1 MKTTADWVSASFLCC
16 SGANL
21 VVATAVLPPRY
32 GKLATPAV
40 KLFDILAILITFSA
54 LFSYLNHRFLRFPR
68 SIGLMVIAIVL
79 SLLVTMLGG
88 LGLEIDD
95 ATRSLV
101 ASIDFNRALMGGM
114 LSFLLFA
121 GALHVNLADLSANKW
136 TIGLLASAGV
146 VASALVV
153 GILSWWIFQAVSFPL
168 PFLYCLLF
176 GALISPTDPVAVL
189 SILKSAGV
197 PRSLQAKISG
207 ESLFNDGVGVVVFS
221 VLLEIAIQ
229 DSPVEF
235 EDALGLLA
243 REAFG
248 GVLLGLATGY
258 VAYRML
264 KSVDSYQ
271 VEVMVTLA
279 LVTGG
284 YSLAMN
290 LHTSGPICVVVS
302 GLMIGNRGRRVAMSQ
317 ITREHLDNFWE
328 LVDEILNG
336 VLFILIGLEV
346 LILSFTTRHLF
357 LALLIIPVV
366 IGARFVTVGL
376 PVTLMRFFRDFSPG
390 AVRIITWGGLRGGIS
405 VALALSLPAGPERAL
420 ILPLTYCV
428 VVFSIVVQGLSIGWL
443 VRRTQPKG
451 IEN

>member
-1 MKTTADWVSASFLCC
+1 M
-16 SGANL
+16 
-21 VVATAVLPPRY
+21 
-32 GKLATPAV
+32 

-54 LFSYLNHRFLRFPR
+54 LFSYLNHRFLGFPR
-68 SIGLMVIAIVL
+68 SIGLMMIAIVL
-79 SLLVTMLGG
+79 SLLVTLIGW
-88 LGLEIDD
+88 LGLEVDD

-121 GALHVNLADLSANKW
+121 GALHVNLEELLANKW
-136 TIGLLASAGV
+136 TIGLLASVGV
-146 VASALVV
+146 LASTLLV
-153 GILSWWIFQAVSFPL
+153 GIVCWWIFHAVGFPL

-189 SILKSAGV
+189 SILKNSGT
-197 PRSLQAKISG
+197 PRSLQAKIAG

-221 VLLEIAIQ
+221 VLVGIAVQ
-229 DSPVEF
+229 GGPVEI
-235 EDALGLLA
+235 EDVLGLMIG
-243 REAFG
+243 EALG
-248 GVLLGLATGY
+248 GVLLGLVAGY
-258 VAYRML
+258 LAYCLLRT
-264 KSVDSYQ
+264 VDNYQ
-271 VEVMVTLA
+271 VEVLVTLA

-284 YSLAMN
+284 YALAMK
-290 LHTSGPICVVVS
+290 LHTSGPICVVVA
-302 GLMIGNRGRRVAMSQ
+302 GLMIGNRGRLLAMSQ
-317 ITREHLDNFWE
+317 TSREHLDNFWE

-336 VLFILIGLEV
+336 ILFILIGLEV
-346 LILSFTTRHLF
+346 LILSFTTRHF
-357 LALLIIPVV
+357 VLALLVIPVV

-428 VVFSIVVQGLSIGWL
+428 VVFSIVVQGLSMGWV
-443 VRRTQPKG
+443 VRRV
-451 IEN
+451 

>member
-1 MKTTADWVSASFLCC
+1 MK
-16 SGANL
+16 
-21 VVATAVLPPRY
+21 
-32 GKLATPAV
+32 V
-40 KLFDILAILITFSA
+40 KLFDILAILVTFSA

-68 SIGLMVIAIVL
+68 PVGLMLIAIVL
-79 SLLVTMLGG
+79 SLLVTILGWLG
-88 LGLEIDD
+88 LGIDE

-114 LSFLLFA
+114 LSCLLFA
-121 GALHVNLADLSANKW
+121 GALTVNLGDLAANKW
-136 TIGLLASAGV
+136 TIGLLASVGV
-146 VASALVV
+146 LASTLLV
-153 GILSWWIFQAVSFPL
+153 GTLSWWILHAVGPQM

-189 SILKSAGV
+189 SILKSSGTT
-197 PRSLQAKISG
+197 RSLQAKISG

-221 VLLEIAIQ
+221 VLLKIAIQ
-229 DSPVEF
+229 DSPVEV
-235 EDALGLLA
+235 EEVLELMA
-243 REAFG
+243 REVFG
-248 GVLLGLATGY
+248 GVLLGLVTGY
-258 VAYRML
+258 LAYRML

-271 VEVMVTLA
+271 VEVLVTLA

-284 YSLAMN
+284 YALAMK
-290 LHTSGPICVVVS
+290 LHTSGSLCVVVA
-302 GLMIGNRGRRVAMSQ
+302 GLMIGNRGRLLAMSE
-317 ITREHLDNFWE
+317 TSREHLDNFWE
-328 LVDEILNG
+328 LLEEILNG

-346 LILSFTTRHLF
+346 LILSFTARHLF
-357 LALLIIPVV
+357 LALFIIPVV

-420 ILPLTYCV
+420 ILPVTYCV

-443 VRRTQPKG
+443 VRRIQS
-451 IEN
+451 

>member
-1 MKTTADWVSASFLCC
+1 M
-16 SGANL
+16 
-21 VVATAVLPPRY
+21 
-32 GKLATPAV
+32 
-40 KLFDILAILITFSA
+40 KLFDILAILVTLSA

-68 SIGLMVIAIVL
+68 SVGLMLIAILL
-79 SLLVTMLGG
+79 SLLVTVLGWLG
-88 LGLEIDD
+88 LGIDE

-121 GALHVNLADLSANKW
+121 GALHVNLGDLAANKW
-136 TIGLLASAGV
+136 TIGLLASVGV
-146 VASALVV
+146 LASTLLV
-153 GILSWWIFQAVSFPL
+153 GTLSWWVLHALGPQI

-176 GALISPTDPVAVL
+176 GALISPTDPVAVV
-189 SILKSAGV
+189 SILKSSGT

-229 DSPVEF
+229 DSPVGI
-235 EDALGLLA
+235 EDVLGLMV

-258 VAYRML
+258 LAYRML
-264 KSVDSYQ
+264 KSVDNYQ
-271 VEVMVTLA
+271 VEVLVTLA

-284 YSLAMN
+284 YSLAMK
-290 LHTSGPICVVVS
+290 LHTSGPICVVVA
-302 GLMIGNRGRRVAMSQ
+302 GLMIGNPGRLLAMSQ
-317 ITREHLDNFWE
+317 ASRVHVDDFWE

-376 PVTLMRFFRDFSPG
+376 PVTFMRLFRDFSPG
-390 AVRIITWGGLRGGIS
+390 AIRIITWGGLRGGIS
-405 VALALSLPAGPERAL
+405 VALGLSLPAGPERAL

-428 VVFSIVVQGLSIGWL
+428 VVFSIVVQGLSMGWL
-443 VRRTQPKG
+443 VRRTQS
-451 IEN
+451 

>member
-1 MKTTADWVSASFLCC
+1 M
-16 SGANL
+16 
-21 VVATAVLPPRY
+21 
-32 GKLATPAV
+32 
-40 KLFDILAILITFSA
+40 KLFDILAILVTLSA

-68 SIGLMVIAIVL
+68 SVGLMLIAILL
-79 SLLVTMLGG
+79 SLLVTVLGWLG
-88 LGLEIDD
+88 LGIDE

-121 GALHVNLADLSANKW
+121 GALHVNLGDLAANKW
-136 TIGLLASAGV
+136 TIGLLASVGV
-146 VASALVV
+146 LASTLLV
-153 GILSWWIFQAVSFPL
+153 GTLSWWVLHALGPQI

-189 SILKSAGV
+189 SILKSSGT

-229 DSPVEF
+229 DSPVGI
-235 EDALGLLA
+235 EDVLGLMV

-258 VAYRML
+258 LAYRML
-264 KSVDSYQ
+264 KSVDNYQ
-271 VEVMVTLA
+271 VEVLVTLA

-284 YSLAMN
+284 YSLAMK
-290 LHTSGPICVVVS
+290 LHTSGPICVVVA
-302 GLMIGNRGRRVAMSQ
+302 GLMIGNPGRLLAMSQ
-317 ITREHLDNFWE
+317 ASRVHVDDFWE

-357 LALLIIPVV
+357 FALLIIPVV

-376 PVTLMRFFRDFSPG
+376 PVTFMRLFRDFSPG
-390 AVRIITWGGLRGGIS
+390 AIRIITWGGLRGGIS
-405 VALALSLPAGPERAL
+405 VALGLSLPAGPERAL

-428 VVFSIVVQGLSIGWL
+428 VVFSIVVQGLSMGWL
-443 VRRTQPKG
+443 VRRTQS
-451 IEN
+451 

>member
-1 MKTTADWVSASFLCC
+1 M
-16 SGANL
+16 
-21 VVATAVLPPRY
+21 
-32 GKLATPAV
+32 

-54 LFSYLNHRFLRFPR
+54 LFSYLNHRFLGFPR
-68 SIGLMVIAIVL
+68 SIGLMMIAIVL
-79 SLLVTMLGG
+79 SLLVTLIGW
-88 LGLEIDD
+88 LGLEVDD

-121 GALHVNLADLSANKW
+121 GALHVNLEELLANKW
-136 TIGLLASAGV
+136 TIGLLASVGV
-146 VASALVV
+146 LASTLLV
-153 GILSWWIFQAVSFPL
+153 GIVCWWIFHAVGFPL

-189 SILKSAGV
+189 SILKNSGT
-197 PRSLQAKISG
+197 PRSLQAKIAG

-221 VLLEIAIQ
+221 VLVGIAVQGGAVEI
-229 DSPVEF
+229 
-235 EDALGLLA
+235 EDVLGLMIG
-243 REAFG
+243 EALG
-248 GVLLGLATGY
+248 GVLLGLVAGY
-258 VAYRML
+258 LAYCLLRT
-264 KSVDSYQ
+264 VDNYQ
-271 VEVMVTLA
+271 VEVLVTLA

-284 YSLAMN
+284 YALAMK
-290 LHTSGPICVVVS
+290 LHTSGPICVVVA
-302 GLMIGNRGRRVAMSQ
+302 GLMIGNRGRLLAMSE
-317 ITREHLDNFWE
+317 TSREHLDNFWE

-336 VLFILIGLEV
+336 ILFILIGLEV
-346 LILSFTTRHLF
+346 LILSFTTRHF
-357 LALLIIPVV
+357 VLALLVIPVV

-428 VVFSIVVQGLSIGWL
+428 VVFSIVVQGLSMGWV
-443 VRRTQPKG
+443 VRRV
-451 IEN
+451 

>member
-1 MKTTADWVSASFLCC
+1 M
-16 SGANL
+16 
-21 VVATAVLPPRY
+21 
-32 GKLATPAV
+32 
-40 KLFDILAILITFSA
+40 KLFDILAILVTLSA

-79 SLLVTMLGG
+79 SLFMTMLGW

-101 ASIDFNRALMGGM
+101 ASIDFNQALMGGM
-114 LSFLLFA
+114 LSCLLFA
-121 GALHVNLADLSANKW
+121 GALQVNMGDLAANKW
-136 TIGLLASAGV
+136 TIGLLASVGV
-146 VASALVV
+146 LVSALVV
-153 GILSWWIFQAVSFPL
+153 GSLSWWILHAVGPQI

-189 SILKSAGV
+189 SILKSSGM

-229 DSPVEF
+229 DSPVEV
-235 EDALGLLA
+235 EDVLGLMA
-243 REAFG
+243 REVFG
-248 GVLLGLATGY
+248 GVLLGFVTGY
-258 VAYRML
+258 LAYQML

-271 VEVMVTLA
+271 VEVLVTLA

-284 YSLAMN
+284 YSLAMK
-290 LHTSGPICVVVS
+290 LHTSGPLCVVVA
-302 GLMIGNRGRRVAMSQ
+302 GLMIGNQGRLLAMSE
-317 ITREHLDNFWE
+317 TSREHLDNFWE

-420 ILPLTYCV
+420 ILPVTYCV
-428 VVFSIVVQGLSIGWL
+428 VVFSILVQGLSMGWL
-443 VRRTQPKG
+443 VRRIQG
-451 IEN
+451 

>member
-1 MKTTADWVSASFLCC
+1 M
-16 SGANL
+16 
-21 VVATAVLPPRY
+21 
-32 GKLATPAV
+32 
-40 KLFDILAILITFSA
+40 KLFDILAILVTFSA

-68 SIGLMVIAIVL
+68 SVGLMLIAIVL
-79 SLLVTMLGG
+79 SLLVTMLGWLG
-88 LGLEIDD
+88 LGIDE

-121 GALHVNLADLSANKW
+121 GALHVNLGDLAANKW
-136 TIGLLASAGV
+136 TIGLLASVGV
-146 VASALVV
+146 LASTLLV
-153 GILSWWIFQAVSFPL
+153 GTLSWWILHAVGPQIPL
-168 PFLYCLLF
+168 LYCLLF

-189 SILKSAGV
+189 SILKSSGT

-207 ESLFNDGVGVVVFS
+207 ESLFNDGVGVVFFS

-229 DSPVEF
+229 DSPVEV
-235 EDALGLLA
+235 EDVLELMA
-243 REAFG
+243 REVLG
-248 GVLLGLATGY
+248 GLLLGLATGY
-258 VAYRML
+258 LAYRML
-264 KSVDSYQ
+264 KSIDSYQ
-271 VEVMVTLA
+271 VEVLVTLA

-284 YSLAMN
+284 YSLAMK
-290 LHTSGPICVVVS
+290 LHTSGPLCVVVA
-302 GLMIGNRGRRVAMSQ
+302 GLMIGNRGRLLAMSE
-317 ITREHLDNFWE
+317 TSREHLDNFWE

-346 LILSFTTRHLF
+346 LILSFTTRYLF

-366 IGARFVTVGL
+366 IGARFVTVGV

-420 ILPLTYCV
+420 ILPVTYCV

-443 VRRTQPKG
+443 VRRTQP
-451 IEN
+451 

>member
-1 MKTTADWVSASFLCC
+1 M
-16 SGANL
+16 
-21 VVATAVLPPRY
+21 
-32 GKLATPAV
+32 
-40 KLFDILAILITFSA
+40 KLFDILAILVTFSA

-68 SIGLMVIAIVL
+68 SVGLMLIAIVL
-79 SLLVTMLGG
+79 SLLVTMLGWLG
-88 LGLEIDD
+88 LGIDE

-121 GALHVNLADLSANKW
+121 GALHVNLGDLAANKW
-136 TIGLLASAGV
+136 TIGLLASVGV
-146 VASALVV
+146 LASTLLV
-153 GILSWWIFQAVSFPL
+153 GTLSWWILHAVGPQIPL
-168 PFLYCLLF
+168 LYCLLF

-189 SILKSAGV
+189 SILKSSGT

-207 ESLFNDGVGVVVFS
+207 ESLFNDGVGVVFFS

-229 DSPVEF
+229 DSPVEV
-235 EDALGLLA
+235 EDVLELMA
-243 REAFG
+243 REVLG
-248 GVLLGLATGY
+248 GLLLGLATGY
-258 VAYRML
+258 LAYRML
-264 KSVDSYQ
+264 KSIDSYQ
-271 VEVMVTLA
+271 VEVLVTLA

-284 YSLAMN
+284 YSLAMK
-290 LHTSGPICVVVS
+290 LHTSGPLCVVVA
-302 GLMIGNRGRRVAMSQ
+302 GLMIGNRGRLLAMSE
-317 ITREHLDNFWE
+317 TSREHLDNFWE

-346 LILSFTTRHLF
+346 LILSFTTRYLF

-366 IGARFVTVGL
+366 IGARFVTVGV

-420 ILPLTYCV
+420 ILPVTYCV

-443 VRRTQPKG
+443 VRRTQG
-451 IEN
+451 

>member
-1 MKTTADWVSASFLCC
+1 M
-16 SGANL
+16 
-21 VVATAVLPPRY
+21 
-32 GKLATPAV
+32 
-40 KLFDILAILITFSA
+40 KLFDILAILVTFSA

-68 SIGLMVIAIVL
+68 PVGLMLIAIVL
-79 SLLVTMLGG
+79 SLLVTMLGWLG
-88 LGLEIDD
+88 LGIDD

-121 GALHVNLADLSANKW
+121 GALNVNLGDLAANKW
-136 TIGLLASAGV
+136 TIGLLASVGV
-146 VASALVV
+146 LASTLLV
-153 GILSWWIFQAVSFPL
+153 GTLSWWILHAVGSQI

-189 SILKSAGV
+189 SILKSSGT

-229 DSPVEF
+229 DSPVEV
-235 EDALGLLA
+235 EDVLGLMA
-243 REAFG
+243 REVFG
-248 GVLLGLATGY
+248 GVLLGLVTGY
-258 VAYRML
+258 LAYRML
-264 KSVDSYQ
+264 KSVDCYQ
-271 VEVMVTLA
+271 VEVLVTLA

-284 YSLAMN
+284 YAVAMK
-290 LHTSGPICVVVS
+290 LHTSGPLCVVVA
-302 GLMIGNRGRRVAMSQ
+302 GLMIGNRGRLLAMSQ
-317 ITREHLDNFWE
+317 TSREHLDNFWE

-420 ILPLTYCV
+420 ILLLAYCV

-443 VRRTQPKG
+443 VRRTQG
-451 IEN
+451 

>member
-1 MKTTADWVSASFLCC
+1 MSLQTK
-16 SGANL
+16 
-21 VVATAVLPPRY
+21 LPPAAS
-32 GKLATPAV
+32 KLETPVV
-40 KLFDILAILITFSA
+40 KLFDILAILVTFSA

-68 SIGLMVIAIVL
+68 SIGLMLIAIVL
-79 SLLVTMLGG
+79 SLLVTILGW
-88 LGLEIDD
+88 LGFGIDE
-95 ATRSLV
+95 ATTSLV

-121 GALHVNLADLSANKW
+121 GALHVNVGELAANKW
-136 TIGLLASAGV
+136 TIGLLASAGLL
-146 VASALVV
+146 ASTLLV
-153 GILSWWIFQAVSFPL
+153 GTLSWLILPAVGFPL

-189 SILKSAGV
+189 SILQSSGI

-221 VLLEIAIQ
+221 VLLEIASQ
-229 DSPVEF
+229 DSPVGI
-235 EDALGLLA
+235 EDVVGLMA
-243 REAFG
+243 REALG

-258 VAYRML
+258 LAYRMM
-264 KSVDSYQ
+264 KSIDSYQ
-271 VEVMVTLA
+271 VEVLITLA

-284 YSLAMN
+284 YSLAMK
-290 LHTSGPICVVVS
+290 LHTSGPICVVVA
-302 GLMIGNRGRRVAMSQ
+302 GLMIGNQGRRLAMSQ
-317 ITREHLDNFWE
+317 SSREHLDDFWE

-346 LILSFTTRHLF
+346 LILSFTVRHLF

-366 IGARFVTVGL
+366 IGSRFVTVGL
-376 PVTLMRFFRDFSPG
+376 PVTFMRLFRDFSPG

-405 VALALSLPAGPERAL
+405 VALALSLPAGPEREL

-428 VVFSIVVQGLSIGWL
+428 VVFSVVVQGLSMGWL
-443 VRRTQPKG
+443 VRRHHP
-451 IEN
+451 

>member
-1 MKTTADWVSASFLCC
+1 M
-16 SGANL
+16 
-21 VVATAVLPPRY
+21 
-32 GKLATPAV
+32 
-40 KLFDILAILITFSA
+40 KLFDILAILVTFSA
-54 LFSYLNHRFLRFPR
+54 LFSYLNHRFFRFPR
-68 SIGLMVIAIVL
+68 PVGLMLIAIVL
-79 SLLVTMLGG
+79 SLLVTMLGWLG
-88 LGLEIDD
+88 LGIDD

-121 GALHVNLADLSANKW
+121 GALNVNLGDLAANKW
-136 TIGLLASAGV
+136 TIGLLASVGV
-146 VASALVV
+146 LASTLLV
-153 GILSWWIFQAVSFPL
+153 GTLSWWILHAVGSQI

-189 SILKSAGV
+189 SILKSSGT

-229 DSPVEF
+229 DSPVEV
-235 EDALGLLA
+235 EDVLGLMA
-243 REAFG
+243 REVFG
-248 GVLLGLATGY
+248 GVLLGLVTGY
-258 VAYRML
+258 LAYRML
-264 KSVDSYQ
+264 KSVDCYQ
-271 VEVMVTLA
+271 VEVLVTLA

-284 YSLAMN
+284 YAVAMK
-290 LHTSGPICVVVS
+290 LHTSGPLCVVVA
-302 GLMIGNRGRRVAMSQ
+302 GLMIGNRGRLLAMSQ
-317 ITREHLDNFWE
+317 TSREHLDNFWE

-420 ILPLTYCV
+420 ILPLAYCV

-443 VRRTQPKG
+443 VRRTQG
-451 IEN
+451 

>member
-1 MKTTADWVSASFLCC
+1 M
-16 SGANL
+16 
-21 VVATAVLPPRY
+21 
-32 GKLATPAV
+32 
-40 KLFDILAILITFSA
+40 KLFDILAILVTFSA

-68 SIGLMVIAIVL
+68 SVGLMLIAIVL
-79 SLLVTMLGG
+79 SLLVTMLGWLG
-88 LGLEIDD
+88 LGIDE

-121 GALHVNLADLSANKW
+121 GALHVNLGDLAANKW
-136 TIGLLASAGV
+136 TIGLLASVGV
-146 VASALVV
+146 LASTLLV
-153 GILSWWIFQAVSFPL
+153 GTLSWWILHVVGPQIPL
-168 PFLYCLLF
+168 LYCLLF

-189 SILKSAGV
+189 SILKSSGT

-207 ESLFNDGVGVVVFS
+207 ESLFNDGVGVVGFS

-229 DSPVEF
+229 DSPVEV
-235 EDALGLLA
+235 EDVLELMA
-243 REAFG
+243 REVLG
-248 GVLLGLATGY
+248 GLLLGLATGY
-258 VAYRML
+258 LAYRML
-264 KSVDSYQ
+264 KSIDSYQ
-271 VEVMVTLA
+271 VEVLVTLA

-284 YSLAMN
+284 YSLAMK
-290 LHTSGPICVVVS
+290 LHTSGPLCVVVA
-302 GLMIGNRGRRVAMSQ
+302 GLMIGNRGRLLAMSE
-317 ITREHLDNFWE
+317 TSREHLDNFWE

-346 LILSFTTRHLF
+346 LILSFTTRYLF

-366 IGARFVTVGL
+366 MGARFVTVGL

-420 ILPLTYCV
+420 ILPVTYCV

-443 VRRTQPKG
+443 VRRTQP
-451 IEN
+451 

>member
-1 MKTTADWVSASFLCC
+1 M
-16 SGANL
+16 
-21 VVATAVLPPRY
+21 
-32 GKLATPAV
+32 
-40 KLFDILAILITFSA
+40 KLFDILAILVTFSA

-68 SIGLMVIAIVL
+68 SVGLMLIAIVL
-79 SLLVTMLGG
+79 SLLVTMLGWLG
-88 LGLEIDD
+88 LGIDE

-121 GALHVNLADLSANKW
+121 GALHVNLGDLAANKW
-136 TIGLLASAGV
+136 TIGLLASVGV
-146 VASALVV
+146 LASTLLV
-153 GILSWWIFQAVSFPL
+153 GTLSWWILHVVGPQIPL
-168 PFLYCLLF
+168 LYCLLF

-189 SILKSAGV
+189 SILKSSGT

-207 ESLFNDGVGVVVFS
+207 ESLFNDGVGVVGFS

-229 DSPVEF
+229 DSPVEV
-235 EDALGLLA
+235 EDVLELMA
-243 REAFG
+243 REVLG
-248 GVLLGLATGY
+248 GLLLGLATGY
-258 VAYRML
+258 LAYRML
-264 KSVDSYQ
+264 KSIDSYQ
-271 VEVMVTLA
+271 VEVLVTLA

-284 YSLAMN
+284 YSLAMK
-290 LHTSGPICVVVS
+290 LHTSGPLCVVVA
-302 GLMIGNRGRRVAMSQ
+302 GLMIGNRGRLLAMSE
-317 ITREHLDNFWE
+317 TSREHLDNFWE

-346 LILSFTTRHLF
+346 LILSFTTRYLF

-366 IGARFVTVGL
+366 MGARFVTVGL

-420 ILPLTYCV
+420 ILPVTYCV
-428 VVFSIVVQGLSIGWL
+428 VVFSIVVQGLSMGWL
-443 VRRTQPKG
+443 VRRTQP
-451 IEN
+451 

>member
-1 MKTTADWVSASFLCC
+1 M
-16 SGANL
+16 
-21 VVATAVLPPRY
+21 
-32 GKLATPAV
+32 
-40 KLFDILAILITFSA
+40 KLFDILAILVTLSA

-68 SIGLMVIAIVL
+68 SVGLMLIAILL
-79 SLLVTMLGG
+79 SLLVMVLGWLG
-88 LGLEIDD
+88 LGIDE

-121 GALHVNLADLSANKW
+121 GALHVNLGDLAANKW
-136 TIGLLASAGV
+136 TIGLLASVGV
-146 VASALVV
+146 LASTLLV
-153 GILSWWIFQAVSFPL
+153 GTLSWWVLHALGPQI

-189 SILKSAGV
+189 SILKSSGT

-229 DSPVEF
+229 DSPVGI
-235 EDALGLLA
+235 EDVLGLMV

-258 VAYRML
+258 LAYRML
-264 KSVDSYQ
+264 KSVDNYQ
-271 VEVMVTLA
+271 VEVLVTLA

-284 YSLAMN
+284 YSLAMK
-290 LHTSGPICVVVS
+290 LHTSGPICVVVA
-302 GLMIGNRGRRVAMSQ
+302 GLMIGNPGRLLAMSQ
-317 ITREHLDNFWE
+317 ASRVHVDDFWE

-376 PVTLMRFFRDFSPG
+376 PVTFMRLFRDFSPG
-390 AVRIITWGGLRGGIS
+390 AIRIITWGGLRGGIS
-405 VALALSLPAGPERAL
+405 VALGLSLPAGPERAL

-428 VVFSIVVQGLSIGWL
+428 VVFSIVVQGLSMGWL
-443 VRRTQPKG
+443 VRRTQS
-451 IEN
+451 

>member
-1 MKTTADWVSASFLCC
+1 M
-16 SGANL
+16 
-21 VVATAVLPPRY
+21 
-32 GKLATPAV
+32 
-40 KLFDILAILITFSA
+40 KLFDILAILVTLSA

-68 SIGLMVIAIVL
+68 SVGLMLIAILL
-79 SLLVTMLGG
+79 SLLVTVLGWLG
-88 LGLEIDD
+88 LGIDE

-121 GALHVNLADLSANKW
+121 GALHVNLGDLAANKW
-136 TIGLLASAGV
+136 TIGLLASVGV
-146 VASALVV
+146 LASTLLV
-153 GILSWWIFQAVSFPL
+153 GTLSWWVLHALGPQI

-189 SILKSAGV
+189 SILKSSGT

-229 DSPVEF
+229 DSPVGI
-235 EDALGLLA
+235 EDVLGLMV

-258 VAYRML
+258 LAYRML
-264 KSVDSYQ
+264 KSVDNYQ
-271 VEVMVTLA
+271 VEVLVTLA

-284 YSLAMN
+284 YSLAMK
-290 LHTSGPICVVVS
+290 LHTSGPICVVVA
-302 GLMIGNRGRRVAMSQ
+302 GLMIGNPGRLLAMSQ
-317 ITREHLDNFWE
+317 ASRVHVDDFWE

-376 PVTLMRFFRDFSPG
+376 PVTFMRLFRDFSPG
-390 AVRIITWGGLRGGIS
+390 AIRIITWGGLRGGIS
-405 VALALSLPAGPERAL
+405 VALGLSLPAGPERAL

-428 VVFSIVVQGLSIGWL
+428 VVFSIVVQGLSMGWL
-443 VRRTQPKG
+443 VRRTQS
-451 IEN
+451 

>member
-1 MKTTADWVSASFLCC
+1 M
-16 SGANL
+16 
-21 VVATAVLPPRY
+21 
-32 GKLATPAV
+32 
-40 KLFDILAILITFSA
+40 KLFDILAILVTLSA

-68 SIGLMVIAIVL
+68 SVGLMLIAILL
-79 SLLVTMLGG
+79 SLLVTVLGWLG
-88 LGLEIDD
+88 LGIDE

-121 GALHVNLADLSANKW
+121 GALHVNLGDLAANKW
-136 TIGLLASAGV
+136 TIGLLASVGV
-146 VASALVV
+146 LASTLLV
-153 GILSWWIFQAVSFPL
+153 GTLSWWVLHALGPQI

-189 SILKSAGV
+189 SILKSSGT

-229 DSPVEF
+229 DSPVGI
-235 EDALGLLA
+235 EDVLGLMVT
-243 REAFG
+243 EAFG

-258 VAYRML
+258 LAYRML
-264 KSVDSYQ
+264 KSVDNYQ
-271 VEVMVTLA
+271 VEVLVTLA

-284 YSLAMN
+284 YSLAMK
-290 LHTSGPICVVVS
+290 LHTSGPICVVVA
-302 GLMIGNRGRRVAMSQ
+302 GLMIGNPGRLLAMSQ
-317 ITREHLDNFWE
+317 ASRVHVDDFWE

-376 PVTLMRFFRDFSPG
+376 PVTFMRLFRDFSPG
-390 AVRIITWGGLRGGIS
+390 AIRIITWGGLRGGIS
-405 VALALSLPAGPERAL
+405 VALGLSLPAGPERAL

-428 VVFSIVVQGLSIGWL
+428 VVFSIVVQGLSMGWL
-443 VRRTQPKG
+443 VRRTQS
-451 IEN
+451 

>member
-1 MKTTADWVSASFLCC
+1 M
-16 SGANL
+16 
-21 VVATAVLPPRY
+21 
-32 GKLATPAV
+32 
-40 KLFDILAILITFSA
+40 KLFDILAIVVTFSA

-68 SIGLMVIAIVL
+68 SVGLMLIAIVL
-79 SLLVTMLGG
+79 SLLVTILGWLG
-88 LGLEIDD
+88 LGIDE

-121 GALHVNLADLSANKW
+121 GALQVNLGDLAANKW
-136 TIGLLASAGV
+136 TIGLLASVGV
-146 VASALVV
+146 LASTLLV
-153 GILSWWIFQAVSFPL
+153 GILSWWILHAVGPQIPL
-168 PFLYCLLF
+168 LYCLLF

-189 SILKSAGV
+189 SILKSSGI

-207 ESLFNDGVGVVVFS
+207 ESLFNDGVGVVFFS

-229 DSPVEF
+229 DSPVEV
-235 EDALGLLA
+235 EDVLELMA
-243 REAFG
+243 REVWG
-248 GVLLGLATGY
+248 GLLLGLATGY
-258 VAYRML
+258 LAYRML
-264 KSVDSYQ
+264 KSIDSYQ
-271 VEVMVTLA
+271 VEVLVTLA

-284 YSLAMN
+284 YSLAMK
-290 LHTSGPICVVVS
+290 LHTSGPLCVVVA
-302 GLMIGNRGRRVAMSQ
+302 GLMIGNRGRLLAMSE
-317 ITREHLDNFWE
+317 TSREHLDNFWE

-346 LILSFTTRHLF
+346 LILSFTTRYLF

-366 IGARFVTVGL
+366 IGARFVTVGV

-405 VALALSLPAGPERAL
+405 VALALSLPVGPERAL
-420 ILPLTYCV
+420 ILPITYCV

-443 VRRTQPKG
+443 VRRTQP
-451 IEN
+451 

>member
-1 MKTTADWVSASFLCC
+1 M
-16 SGANL
+16 
-21 VVATAVLPPRY
+21 
-32 GKLATPAV
+32 
-40 KLFDILAILITFSA
+40 KLFDILAILVTFSA

-68 SIGLMVIAIVL
+68 SVGLMLIAIVL
-79 SLLVTMLGG
+79 SLLVTMLGWLG
-88 LGLEIDD
+88 LGIDE

-121 GALHVNLADLSANKW
+121 GALHVNLGDLAANKW
-136 TIGLLASAGV
+136 TIGLLASVGV
-146 VASALVV
+146 LASTLLV
-153 GILSWWIFQAVSFPL
+153 GTLSWWILHAVGPQI

-189 SILKSAGV
+189 SILKSSGT

-229 DSPVEF
+229 DSPVEV
-235 EDALGLLA
+235 EDVLELMA
-243 REAFG
+243 REVWG
-248 GVLLGLATGY
+248 GLLLGLATGY
-258 VAYRML
+258 LAYRIL
-264 KSVDSYQ
+264 KSIDSYQ
-271 VEVMVTLA
+271 VEVLVTLA

-284 YSLAMN
+284 YSLAMK
-290 LHTSGPICVVVS
+290 LHTSGPLCVVVA
-302 GLMIGNRGRRVAMSQ
+302 GLMIGNRGRLLAMSE
-317 ITREHLDNFWE
+317 TSREHLDNFWE

-346 LILSFTTRHLF
+346 LILSFTTRYLF

-428 VVFSIVVQGLSIGWL
+428 VVFSIVVQGLSMGWL
-443 VRRTQPKG
+443 VRRTQP
-451 IEN
+451 

>member
-1 MKTTADWVSASFLCC
+1 M
-16 SGANL
+16 
-21 VVATAVLPPRY
+21 
-32 GKLATPAV
+32 
-40 KLFDILAILITFSA
+40 KLFDILAILVTFSA

-68 SIGLMVIAIVL
+68 SVGLMLIAIVL
-79 SLLVTMLGG
+79 SLLVTMLGWLG
-88 LGLEIDD
+88 LGIDE

-121 GALHVNLADLSANKW
+121 GALHVNLGDLAANKW
-136 TIGLLASAGV
+136 TIGLLASVGV
-146 VASALVV
+146 LASTLLV
-153 GILSWWIFQAVSFPL
+153 GTLSWWILHAVGPQI

-189 SILKSAGV
+189 SILKSSGT

-229 DSPVEF
+229 DSPVEV
-235 EDALGLLA
+235 EDVLELMA
-243 REAFG
+243 REVWG
-248 GVLLGLATGY
+248 GLLLGLATGY
-258 VAYRML
+258 LAYRIL
-264 KSVDSYQ
+264 KSIDSYQ
-271 VEVMVTLA
+271 VEVLVTLA

-284 YSLAMN
+284 YSLAMK
-290 LHTSGPICVVVS
+290 LHTSGPLCVVVA
-302 GLMIGNRGRRVAMSQ
+302 GLMIGNRGRLLAMSE
-317 ITREHLDNFWE
+317 TSREHLDNFWE

-346 LILSFTTRHLF
+346 LILSFTTRYLF

-443 VRRTQPKG
+443 VRRV
-451 IEN
+451 

>member
-1 MKTTADWVSASFLCC
+1 M
-16 SGANL
+16 
-21 VVATAVLPPRY
+21 
-32 GKLATPAV
+32 
-40 KLFDILAILITFSA
+40 KLFDILAILVTLSA

-68 SIGLMVIAIVL
+68 SVGLMLIAILL
-79 SLLVTMLGG
+79 SVLVTVLGWLG
-88 LGLEIDD
+88 LGIDE

-121 GALHVNLADLSANKW
+121 GALHVNLGDLAANKW
-136 TIGLLASAGV
+136 TIGLLASVGV
-146 VASALVV
+146 LASTLLV
-153 GILSWWIFQAVSFPL
+153 GTLSWWVLHALGPQI

-189 SILKSAGV
+189 SILKSSGT

-229 DSPVEF
+229 DSPVGI
-235 EDALGLLA
+235 EDVLGLMV

-258 VAYRML
+258 LAYRML
-264 KSVDSYQ
+264 KSVDNYQ
-271 VEVMVTLA
+271 VEVLVTLA

-284 YSLAMN
+284 YSLAMK
-290 LHTSGPICVVVS
+290 LHTSGPICVVVA
-302 GLMIGNRGRRVAMSQ
+302 GLMIGNPGRLLAMSQ
-317 ITREHLDNFWE
+317 ASRVHVDDFWE

-376 PVTLMRFFRDFSPG
+376 PVTFMRLFRDFSPG
-390 AVRIITWGGLRGGIS
+390 AIRIITWGGLRGGIS
-405 VALALSLPAGPERAL
+405 VALGLSLPAGPERAL

-428 VVFSIVVQGLSIGWL
+428 VVFSIVVQGLSMGWL
-443 VRRTQPKG
+443 VRRTQS
-451 IEN
+451 

>member
-1 MKTTADWVSASFLCC
+1 M
-16 SGANL
+16 
-21 VVATAVLPPRY
+21 
-32 GKLATPAV
+32 
-40 KLFDILAILITFSA
+40 KLFDILAILVTFSA

-68 SIGLMVIAIVL
+68 SVGLMLIAIVL
-79 SLLVTMLGG
+79 SLLVTILGWLG
-88 LGLEIDD
+88 LGIDE

-121 GALHVNLADLSANKW
+121 GALQVNLGDLAANKW
-136 TIGLLASAGV
+136 TIGLLASVGV
-146 VASALVV
+146 LASTLLV
-153 GILSWWIFQAVSFPL
+153 GILSWWILHAVGPQIPL
-168 PFLYCLLF
+168 LYCLLF

-189 SILKSAGV
+189 SILKSSGI

-207 ESLFNDGVGVVVFS
+207 ESLFNDGVGVVFFS

-229 DSPVEF
+229 DSPVEV
-235 EDALGLLA
+235 EDVLELMA
-243 REAFG
+243 REVWG
-248 GVLLGLATGY
+248 GLLLGLATGY
-258 VAYRML
+258 LAYRML
-264 KSVDSYQ
+264 KSIDSYQ
-271 VEVMVTLA
+271 VEVLVTLA

-284 YSLAMN
+284 YSLAMK
-290 LHTSGPICVVVS
+290 LHTSGPLCVVVA
-302 GLMIGNRGRRVAMSQ
+302 GLMIGNRGRLLAMSE
-317 ITREHLDNFWE
+317 TSREHLDNFWE

-346 LILSFTTRHLF
+346 LILSFTTRYLF

-366 IGARFVTVGL
+366 IGARFVTVGV

-405 VALALSLPAGPERAL
+405 VALALSLPVGPERAL
-420 ILPLTYCV
+420 ILPITYCV

-443 VRRTQPKG
+443 VRRTQP
-451 IEN
+451 